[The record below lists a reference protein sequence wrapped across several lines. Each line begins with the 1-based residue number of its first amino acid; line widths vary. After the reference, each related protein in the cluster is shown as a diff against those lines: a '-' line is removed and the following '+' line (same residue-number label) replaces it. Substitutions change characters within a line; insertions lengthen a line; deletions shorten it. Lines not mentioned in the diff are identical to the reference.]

1 MNSIIGKQYSNQFG
15 SLQVGKI
22 LFYKTKDYFKLHT
35 KLANF
40 LEHTWKI
47 KELVEKSDLD
57 EKTKKFVQDSIN
69 HKRFWQLQN
78 DVVIEHPEKEDILDR
93 MSYLIQRGR
102 C

>member
-1 MNSIIGKQYSNQFG
+1 MDSTIGKQYGNQFG

-22 LFYKTKDYFKLHT
+22 LFYKTKDYVDLHR

-40 LEHTWKI
+40 IDQTWKI
-47 KELVEKSDLD
+47 KELVENSNLD
-57 EKTKKFVQDSIN
+57 QKTKKFVQDSIN

-78 DVVIEHPEKEDILDR
+78 DISIEHPEKKDILDR
-93 MSYLIQRGR
+93 MSYLIKRGR